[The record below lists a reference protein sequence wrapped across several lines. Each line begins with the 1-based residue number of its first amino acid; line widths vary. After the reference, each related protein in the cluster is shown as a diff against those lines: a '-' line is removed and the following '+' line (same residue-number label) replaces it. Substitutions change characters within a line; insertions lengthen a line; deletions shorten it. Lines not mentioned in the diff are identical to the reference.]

1 MTRHDVTFHNVLLQD
16 AAVGQLRRSLAR
28 NRISQTYLFT
38 GGPSIGK
45 GRTALAF
52 SATLQCL
59 ESASTSEDG
68 LPDACG
74 GCLSCRRVAA
84 GSHPDVTTITL
95 QGNDIRIDQVRR
107 LQELAVLQPNMG
119 KWRIFIIDPAD
130 RLNEYSANSLL
141 KILEEA
147 PPRAVFILL
156 AENPERMLSTVKS
169 RAEQIAFR
177 VPSHAE
183 AREALATLTGL
194 PAETVMKGY
203 ALADG
208 AFGTACRLL
217 AVGLPDREECEGLR
231 AAHTRF
237 IEEIIASG
245 SSLHAQLEA
254 TPSLEVALQV
264 LESAHSAA
272 SPQLLATRREL
283 IRGLVVNAALPA
295 SFPILFTRLFI
306 EAVETVRKDLKKEVD
321 SLIGRQRQAYSPG
334 LLKEIEEQCG
344 AAIGAWV
351 SRQPAA
357 FLEGLLRWHEDLYH
371 WGFME
376 DEKCLLNLD
385 RKEDIM
391 SVTAARGPAFIRAR
405 LQLLHHSLELLR
417 RFVQPAL
424 VLENVLTDIGGPIA

>member
-1 MTRHDVTFHNVLLQD
+1 MIRHTITFRNILLQD
-16 AAVGQLRRSLAR
+16 AAVGHLRRSLAR

-38 GGPSIGK
+38 GSPSVGK
-45 GRTALAF
+45 GRAALAF

-59 ESASTSEDG
+59 ENTSTSEDG
-68 LPDACG
+68 LPEACG
-74 GCLSCRRVAA
+74 GCLSCRRIAA

-156 AENPERMLSTVKS
+156 AENSERVLPTVKS
-169 RAEQIAFR
+169 RSEQIAFR
-177 VPSHAE
+177 TPSHAE
-183 AREALATLTGL
+183 ARETLEKLTGL
-194 PAETVMKGY
+194 GSETVMHGY

-208 AFGTACRLL
+208 TFGRACRLL
-217 AVGLPDREECEGLR
+217 EAGLPAREECEGLR
-231 AAHTRF
+231 AAHVRF

-245 SSLHAQLEA
+245 ASLNARLEA
-254 TPSLEVALQV
+254 APSLEIALQE
-264 LESAHSAA
+264 LEAAA
-272 SPQLLATRREL
+272 SEVSPKLLTARREL
-283 IRGLVVNAALPA
+283 IRGLIVNAALPA

-306 EAVETVRKDLKKEVD
+306 EAVDTARKDLKKAVD
-321 SLIGRQRQAYSPG
+321 TLINRQKQAYSPG

-344 AAIGAWV
+344 AAIGAWA
-351 SRQPAA
+351 SRQPVA

-371 WGFME
+371 WGFTE

-391 SVTAARGPAFIRAR
+391 AVTSSRGPACIRAR